1 MEWVLSLDKEAFLF
15 LNAILANPWCDRI
28 LYFWSYLG
36 NALVVLVLV
45 VVLSLRR
52 APFLKD
58 NLLYLA
64 LTLLLG
70 GMVVNGLKEL
80 IQRPRPV
87 AEFASLIA
95 AGKVHVH
102 VVGAVLTGNSFPS
115 GHTQVAF
122 SAATYLSLAL
132 PRFCLPFILLA
143 TGVAVSRISMGVHF
157 PLDVMAGALIGA
169 VTGWGGWRIKGIVQ
183 KRARRSEA

>member
-1 MEWVLSLDKEAFLF
+1 MESLLSLDKEAFLF

-45 VVLSLRR
+45 VLFSLRS
-52 APFLKD
+52 PFLKD

-64 LTLLLG
+64 LALLLG

-87 AEFASLIA
+87 AEFASLIT

-102 VVGAVLTGNSFPS
+102 VVGAALTGNSFPS